1 MKDYEYLSVM
11 ENTLIEAWLG
21 FLVSSGMGMLLMFC
35 VGVPILLHYM
45 IKTLR
50 EREAAQLPRD
60 SDDSSL

>member
-35 VGVPILLHYM
+35 VGIPLLLHYM

-50 EREAAQLPRD
+50 ERESAQLPRD
-60 SDDSSL
+60 RDDSSL

>member
-35 VGVPILLHYM
+35 VGIPLLLHYM

-60 SDDSSL
+60 RDDSSL

>member
-21 FLVSSGMGMLLMFC
+21 FLMSSGMGMVLILC

-50 EREAAQLPRD
+50 EREAAQLPSDR
-60 SDDSSL
+60 DDSSL

>member
-21 FLVSSGMGMLLMFC
+21 FLMSSGAFMLLILC
-35 VGVPILLHYM
+35 VGVPVLLHYM

-50 EREAAQLPRD
+50 EREAAQLPSD